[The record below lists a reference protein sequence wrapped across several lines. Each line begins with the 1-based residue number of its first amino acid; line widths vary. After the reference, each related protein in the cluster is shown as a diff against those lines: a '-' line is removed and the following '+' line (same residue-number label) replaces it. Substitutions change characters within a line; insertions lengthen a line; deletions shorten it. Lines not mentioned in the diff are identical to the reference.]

1 MIPNCWCVV
10 VAVWQ
15 EGKFDSGIME
25 VLNQLGGPEQDPEA
39 PADETDC
46 EYWPEGPRADAVGFI
61 LGHRVMTEVRDQVRR
76 DPDPDAA
83 RRDFY
88 SLQSTQSTQ
97 FPPLDWRD
105 DIAHSC
111 SHIAPLR

>member
-1 MIPNCWCVV
+1 VL
-10 VAVWQ
+10 VAVRQ
-15 EGKFDSGIME
+15 EGKFDAGIME
-25 VLNQLGGPEQDPEA
+25 VLNQLGGPEQDPDA

-88 SLQSTQSTQ
+88 SLQSYTPFHTFS
-97 FPPLDWRD
+97 LSDWRD
-105 DIAHSC
+105 DTAHSC

>member
-25 VLNQLGGPEQDPEA
+25 VLNQLGGPEQDPDA

-88 SLQSTQSTQ
+88 SLQSTHVYTFLSRLERRHRT
-97 FPPLDWRD
+97 
-105 DIAHSC
+105 
-111 SHIAPLR
+111 